1 MIGAPA
7 TPIQLHL
14 LPEALDR
21 DGQPRAALVLPAQ
34 QANGNMPGRR
44 TVTLLFGSVAAAV
57 AEKRRREGAAA

>member
-7 TPIQLHL
+7 APIQLHL

-34 QANGNMPGRR
+34 QAKGNMPGRR
-44 TVTLLFGSVAAAV
+44 AITLLFGSVAAAV